1 MADNQNQ
8 SPASEENFAEENEP
22 EEEEEDDDDE
32 EEEEWEDLRC
42 NMVTK
47 KDFENFKNVVL
58 GSIEEI
64 KLHLQAQRQSRV
76 SSKRHFKVSS
86 LDEAGRAFHVSFFFF
101 SFSSFSLFSLLILCF
116 TENSS

>member
-8 SPASEENFAEENEP
+8 SPASKENFAEENEP
-22 EEEEEDDDDE
+22 EEEEEEEEDDDE
-32 EEEEWEDLRC
+32 EEEREDLRC

-47 KDFENFKNVVL
+47 NDFENFKNVVL
-58 GSIEEI
+58 GLIEEI

-76 SSKRHFKVSS
+76 TSKRHFKVSS

-101 SFSSFSLFSLLILCF
+101 FFFFFSLLLADPLLHRK
-116 TENSS
+116 